1 MAFTNVYEFGT
12 VFYSRAV
19 ALFSPAFCAIAGVS
33 TEVSYCMALKDVVT
47 KVADH
52 GLSIFFRWA
61 VYSFNTPICLL
72 LHAFAHVIVHPYLAI
87 SISFITAVQFI

>member
-33 TEVSYCMALKDVVT
+33 TEVSYGFEGCSNKS
-47 KVADH
+47 
-52 GLSIFFRWA
+52 G
-61 VYSFNTPICLL
+61 
-72 LHAFAHVIVHPYLAI
+72 
-87 SISFITAVQFI
+87 